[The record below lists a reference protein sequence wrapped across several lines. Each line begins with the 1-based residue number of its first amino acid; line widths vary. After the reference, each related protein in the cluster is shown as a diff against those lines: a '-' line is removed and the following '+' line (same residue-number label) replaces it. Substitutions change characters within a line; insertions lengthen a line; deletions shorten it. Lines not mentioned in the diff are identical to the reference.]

1 MDTILK
7 KIKANIDIKKL
18 TSNPMLYGLLS
29 MFLSMYGPRL
39 SPKLPPV
46 IKDMFNNK
54 YFRFCIILLIT
65 YLTSKN
71 LQLALIVSIGF
82 CLITSYTNSKDVEET
97 FLSEIRENYSDFDT
111 IRDIN
116 ENFNI
121 QEENID
127 EENEQNDMNSDNE
140 QNNMNSDNE
149 QNDMNSDNE
158 QNDMNSDNEQ
168 NDMNSDN
175 EQNDMN
181 LDNEQNNM
189 NLDNEQNNMNLDN
202 DSDLNGNKAV
212 MHLTYND
219 IKTGNQKSIKLNCN
233 ANINKENF
241 SNMKNIENKIINSV
255 NKYKNPLN

>member
-7 KIKANIDIKKL
+7 KIKANIDIKRL

-46 IKDMFNNK
+46 VKDMFNNK

-127 EENEQNDMNSDNE
+127 EEN
-140 QNNMNSDNE
+140 
-149 QNDMNSDNE
+149 DMNSDNE
-158 QNDMNSDNEQ
+158 QNDI
-168 NDMNSDN
+168 
-175 EQNDMN
+175 
-181 LDNEQNNM
+181 
-189 NLDNEQNNMNLDN
+189 
-202 DSDLNGNKAV
+202 NGNKAV

-219 IKTGNQKSIKLNCN
+219 IKTGNKKSIKLNCN
-233 ANINKENF
+233 AKENF
-241 SNMKNIENKIINSV
+241 SNMKNVSNKIINSV

>member
-149 QNDMNSDNE
+149 QNDMN
-158 QNDMNSDNEQ
+158 
-168 NDMNSDN
+168 
-175 EQNDMN
+175 
-181 LDNEQNNM
+181 
-189 NLDNEQNNMNLDN
+189 LDNEQNNMNLDN

>member
-7 KIKANIDIKKL
+7 KIKANIDIKRL

-46 IKDMFNNK
+46 VKDMFNNK

-97 FLSEIRENYSDFDT
+97 FLSEIQENYSDFDT

-127 EENEQNDMNSDNE
+127 EEND
-140 QNNMNSDNE
+140 MNSDNE

-175 EQNDMN
+175 EENDM
-181 LDNEQNNM
+181 
-189 NLDNEQNNMNLDN
+189 
-202 DSDLNGNKAV
+202 NGNKAV

-219 IKTGNQKSIKLNCN
+219 IKTGNKKFIKLNCN
-233 ANINKENF
+233 AKENF
-241 SNMKNIENKIINSV
+241 SNMNHVSNKIINSV

>member
-7 KIKANIDIKKL
+7 KIKANIDIKRL

-46 IKDMFNNK
+46 VKDMFNNK

-127 EENEQNDMNSDNE
+127 EEND
-140 QNNMNSDNE
+140 MNSDNE

-181 LDNEQNNM
+181 SDNEENDM
-189 NLDNEQNNMNLDN
+189 NSDNEEN
-202 DSDLNGNKAV
+202 DMNGNKAV

-219 IKTGNQKSIKLNCN
+219 IKTGNKKSIKLNCN
-233 ANINKENF
+233 AKENF
-241 SNMKNIENKIINSV
+241 SNMKNVSNKIINSV